1 MRANRG
7 HTFLPVNNQSD
18 RIATLLAEQVEQG
31 ADGAQIANT
40 IVSAWIAVDAALAPI
55 VGQPT
60 VAVLYMRSR
69 HLTSRAFPWLRP
81 EQQARIE
88 MDLPALRS
96 LLLQQDPASAAAGGG
111 ALLRTFYE
119 LLASLI
125 GPSLTG
131 RLLGAMWNSSS
142 SGEAAQDNPA

>member
-1 MRANRG
+1 MKI
-7 HTFLPVNNQSD
+7 QSD

-31 ADGAQIANT
+31 ADSAGIADAA
-40 IVSAWIAVDAALAPI
+40 ISAWVAVEAALAPI

-60 VAVLYMRSR
+60 VNVLYMRSR
-69 HLTSRAFPWLRP
+69 HVASRAFPWLRP

-125 GPSLTG
+125 GPSLTA
-131 RLLGAMWNSSS
+131 RLLDGAWNSIS
-142 SGEAAQDNPA
+142 SGPAAQDTPA

>member
-1 MRANRG
+1 MK
-7 HTFLPVNNQSD
+7 NQSD
-18 RIATLLAEQVEQG
+18 RIAILLAEQVEQG
-31 ADGAQIANT
+31 ADSVQIADA
-40 IVSAWIAVDAALAPI
+40 IVSTWIAVDAALAPI

-69 HLTSRAFPWLRP
+69 HLASRAFPWLRP

-96 LLLQQDPASAAAGGG
+96 LLLQQDPASAGVGGG

-125 GPSLTG
+125 GPSLTE
-131 RLLGAMWNSSS
+131 RLLSAAWNSSS
-142 SGEAAQDNPA
+142 SGQAAQDTSA